1 MKSGRRRLRKK
12 DKRKTKIVRMRLK
25 KIKAI
30 NQKKELNV
38 FYHSIQ
44 GSQDTC
50 PRIGVGGTCK
60 DSSKLKSSLLALMME
75 SLQGPL
81 NSCFFGE
88 HLEVNCLEQVLVDA
102 ERLRVDEEEQILISS
117 LEDNMPFLQ
126 MLQSVEYSPQFFP
139 LKEPNFQT
147 LLRLQHYI
155 PRMEAQTAA
164 ALEVESCV
172 THDMLEMQY
181 SPVKSESNELIQL
194 QHSGSC
200 VEKMSY
206 ECNNKEPPHKTVQSC
221 TKSQPSSATREKR
234 KRKRTRPSKNKE
246 DVENQRM
253 THIAVERNRR
263 RQMNDHLSV
272 LRSLMP
278 PSYIQ
283 RGDQAS
289 IIGGAIDFVK
299 ELEQLLQ
306 SLEAQKRMR
315 KNDES
320 GAGGSSIS
328 LCKAPQPLASS
339 PSLGYAM
346 RSSSS
351 SEEGN
356 CGDEVKAENKSD
368 AADIKVTLIQ
378 THVNLK
384 IECQRRPGQLIK
396 VIVALEDLRLTI
408 LHLNITSSEASVL
421 YSLNLK
427 IEEDCKLGSAN
438 DIAEAVHE
446 IFNFINNGS

>member
-1 MKSGRRRLRKK
+1 M
-12 DKRKTKIVRMRLK
+12 
-25 KIKAI
+25 
-30 NQKKELNV
+30 
-38 FYHSIQ
+38 
-44 GSQDTC
+44 
-50 PRIGVGGTCK
+50 
-60 DSSKLKSSLLALMME
+60 LME
-75 SLQGPL
+75 RPL
-81 NSCFFGE
+81 NSCFFGD
-88 HLEVNCLEQVLVDA
+88 HLGLDQVLVDA
-102 ERLRVDEEEQILISS
+102 EGLRLEEEEQLLISS

-126 MLQSVEYSPQFFP
+126 MLQSVESPQIFP

-147 LLRLQHYI
+147 LLRLQHLKKPWEGLACI
-155 PRMEAQTAA
+155 PRMEA
-164 ALEVESCV
+164 ALELESCV
-172 THDMLEMQY
+172 THDMLEMQ
-181 SPVKSESNELIQL
+181 SPVKSESNEL
-194 QHSGSC
+194 QHPLSVSC
-200 VEKMSY
+200 VEKVSY
-206 ECNNKEPPHKTVQSC
+206 ECNQEQHHKTAQSC
-221 TKSQPSSATREKR
+221 PKSQPAAIRERR

-263 RQMNDHLSV
+263 RQMNDHLTV

-315 KNDES
+315 KNEE
-320 GAGGSSIS
+320 GGGGSSSQPSS
-328 LCKAPQPLASS
+328 LLS
-339 PSLGYAM
+339 PHGYGV
-346 RSSSS
+346 RSSS
-351 SEEGN
+351 SEEMN
-356 CGDEVKAENKSD
+356 CGDEVKAENKSE

-384 IECQRRPGQLIK
+384 IECRRRPGQLIK

-408 LHLNITSSEASVL
+408 LHLNITSSDTSVL

-427 IEEDCKLGSAN
+427 IEEDCKLCSAS
-438 DIAEAVHE
+438 DIAEAVHQ
-446 IFNFINNGS
+446 IFSYINGS